1 VRGAADRYS
10 AAGIAVFGVNGASVR
25 SHRAF
30 ARRHRFSARL
40 LSDRGLNVSRAY
52 DALTRW
58 GPFTVINRT
67 VVGIDRDGRIVF
79 YERGFPSTDAILA
92 GVSGAKREPA

>member
-10 AAGIAVFGVNGASVR
+10 AAGVAVFGVNGASVR

-67 VVGIDRDGRIVF
+67 VVDRGGRIVF

-92 GVSGAKREPA
+92 GVSVAKREPA

>member
-1 VRGAADRYS
+1 MRGAAARY
-10 AAGIAVFGVNGASVR
+10 AQAGVTVFGINGASVR

-30 ARRHRFSARL
+30 ARRHGFTATL
-40 LSDRGLNVSRAY
+40 LSDRGLKVSRAY

-67 VVGIDRDGRIVF
+67 VVGIDRGGRIVF
-79 YERGFPSTDAILA
+79 YERGFPDTDAILA
-92 GVSGAKREPA
+92 GVSGVKREPA